1 MAQRKGGVVAP
12 AKQKLRK
19 NHGPKR
25 KMFHDYDS
33 TMRLHFASAGVLDKY
48 HNFESFAQY
57 CAAKGVKKYVKELWD
72 DFRFSTVCRSTS
84 GEWVASRE
92 LQDKYFQEIAERG
105 AMLEQ
110 SLNKGKKSLPKSKK

>member
-1 MAQRKGGVVAP
+1 MAQRKSGVAAP

-25 KMFHDYDS
+25 RMFHDYDS
-33 TMRLHFASAGVLDKY
+33 TMRLKLGDVGLLDKY

-57 CAAKGVKKYVKELWD
+57 CAAKGVKKYIKELWD
-72 DFRFSTVCRSTS
+72 DFNLSTVRKTPN
-84 GEWVASRE
+84 GELVQVRE
-92 LQDKYFQEIAERG
+92 LQNKYFQEIAERG